1 MQTVTC
7 TAGSTAICL
16 DYNIAEAIFE
26 APRRK
31 QSYTNL
37 FKKFDIYIPCLA
49 YEVSIHIL
57 KIYAFQINF
66 IYLPAVLPLFLFF
79 VLHDH
84 CRVPHRHR
92 CLLDF
97 CLIWLLIV
105 NLTKIYFWVT
115 QLAIWNTVSFHYEWE
130 ELYILTYRCRRLLII
145 SRMMILSFSL

>member
-37 FKKFDIYIPCLA
+37 FKKFDIYILCLA

-57 KIYAFQINF
+57 QSKIYLFQINF

-105 NLTKIYFWVT
+105 NSKEIYFWVT
-115 QLAIWNTVSFHYEWE
+115 LLALNIKKLFHFIINEKRYIFQLTVVVV
-130 ELYILTYRCRRLLII
+130 C
-145 SRMMILSFSL
+145 